1 MKPQVVSVQVGYVIF
16 SSARVIYFDQ
26 RVARL
31 CEDEDKDAVSYPS
44 LDEKVDV
51 LISQELKLHF
61 HLFQKSVP
69 AQARR
74 AKVVRQ
80 IQPLLF
86 RQTFPAEVFEDIRQQ
101 QHVRPVMWHWSFTES
116 FCFLYQNRH
125 VFLFISLFCLFLG
138 FSFSLRS
145 RDSNC
150 SEGFVKKHLLWLWP
164 QSRPESGWCT
174 E

>member
-16 SSARVIYFDQ
+16 RFARVIYFDQ

-116 FCFLYQNRH
+116 LCFLYQQRLGAEQACFFGFCYSLAYF
-125 VFLFISLFCLFLG
+125 VFFSAFL
-138 FSFSLRS
+138 S
-145 RDSNC
+145 RC
-150 SEGFVKKHLLWLWP
+150 GPVIP
-164 QSRPESGWCT
+164 IVRRAT
-174 E
+174 